1 MAHYGIV
8 QIVDYHQDD
17 YPQGIT
23 LRENHVMGHVMDH
36 VMLVTKKSLVV

>member
-1 MAHYGIV
+1 MAHCGIV
-8 QIVDYHQDD
+8 QIVDYRQDD

-23 LRENHVMGHVMDH
+23 LRENHVMDH